1 MGWMGL
7 VIIGHRSSKKQ
18 KLWNLMKK
26 NQFVKWRFV
35 CYEIPNDFTSFAH
48 NLITSTTLAEHNFS
62 SFFDI
67 FPQQKISILRVQE
80 DWVTKKIWWLKM
92 NYFNLKK
99 YLHEKSE
106 KEKIEWNCAVHP
118 FPLLLLSS
126 NDQRASW
133 VQSQRWVNLCS
144 YSSAEVWSI
153 F

>member
-1 MGWMGL
+1 MGL
-7 VIIGHRSSKKQ
+7 VIIGHRSSKKNSYDIWW
-18 KLWNLMKK
+18 KNPSCEMKIC
-26 NQFVKWRFV
+26 W
-35 CYEIPNDFTSFAH
+35 IGSFRIILLLLH
-48 NLITSTTLAEHNFS
+48 IGWFISTTLAVHNFS

-92 NYFNLKK
+92 NYFDLKK

>member
-1 MGWMGL
+1 M
-7 VIIGHRSSKKQ
+7 KFDEKNP
-18 KLWNLMKK
+18 KLWNEEFFVMKR
-26 NQFVKWRFV
+26 VL
-35 CYEIPNDFTSFAH
+35 PNDFLLLLHIAW
-48 NLITSTTLAEHNFS
+48 IISTTLAVHNFS

-80 DWVTKKIWWLKM
+80 DWVNVNWKWINLIWRSIGMK
-92 NYFNLKK
+92 
-99 YLHEKSE
+99 KSE
-106 KEKIEWNCAVHP
+106 KQKIEWNCAVHP

>member
-1 MGWMGL
+1 MFLYPLGKNTEDL
-7 VIIGHRSSKKQ
+7 
-18 KLWNLMKK
+18 KLTDAWTKGRKHAISFLEP
-26 NQFVKWRFV
+26 FIFRFV
-35 CYEIPNDFTSFAH
+35 FLWTEIN
-48 NLITSTTLAEHNFS
+48 IM
-62 SFFDI
+62 
-67 FPQQKISILRVQE
+67 QSILRVQE

-92 NYFNLKK
+92 NHFNLKK